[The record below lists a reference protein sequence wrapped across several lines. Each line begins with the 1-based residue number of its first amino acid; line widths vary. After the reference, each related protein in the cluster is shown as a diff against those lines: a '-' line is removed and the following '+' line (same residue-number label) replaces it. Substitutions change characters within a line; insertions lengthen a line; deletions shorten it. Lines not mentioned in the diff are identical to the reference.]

1 MAETLELIASCR
13 AAVAAE
19 LERTHSPREIRYCQ
33 HEIERLDAH
42 PLISGLHK
50 DIYEAVENSREGI
63 TTEALHE
70 RFGDCALAAIEYLKQ
85 DWIIQELNG
94 RWVAV
99 LPKAEF
105 SGHHH
110 CASPTFICPI

>member
-33 HEIERLDAH
+33 HEIERLDTH
-42 PLISGLHK
+42 PLITGVHK
-50 DIYEAVENSREGI
+50 DIYEAVENSIEGI

-70 RFGDCALAAIEYLKQ
+70 RFGNRALAAIDYIKQ

-94 RWVAV
+94 RWIAV
-99 LPKAEF
+99 FPKVEF

-110 CASPTFICPI
+110 CASPIFICPI